1 MISFQPMTTPP
12 MTQLH
17 SLILRFLL
25 LPALAVALPL
35 SLHAASPLENA
46 ETALQTGDL
55 VTAETLLTPLDTAT
69 ETDPTTLRLL
79 SRLRLAQKRT
89 KEAVALAERVTAA
102 HPDQAAGF
110 ARLGHAYSQRIAE
123 VTFMQQAM
131 LSGKL
136 RRAFERCVEL
146 DPKNLD
152 GLIGLTRYF
161 SNAPEIAGGS
171 IVKAREYARQVAAVH
186 PFLGAIE
193 LGRLAEK
200 EKQPEA
206 ALGHYEPARQLK
218 PKHAGVLA
226 ACGRL
231 LAQLGRKDEARQRF
245 TAALALQPGHA
256 GANKGLENLDKAAT
270 APAPAP

>member
-1 MISFQPMTTPP
+1 MIPSQLLSTPP
-12 MTQLH
+12 MNPIR
-17 SLILRFLL
+17 SLVLRLLL
-25 LPALAVALPL
+25 LPTLASLLLPG
-35 SLHAASPLENA
+35 LHAASPLQDA
-46 ETALQTGDL
+46 EAALQKGDL
-55 VTAETLLTPLDTAT
+55 AAAETLLNPLDTTA
-69 ETDPTTLRLL
+69 ETDAATLRLL

-89 KEAVALAERVTAA
+89 KEAVTLAERVTTA
-102 HPDQAAGF
+102 HPEDAAGF
-110 ARLGHAYSQRIAE
+110 AQLGHAYSQRIGE
-123 VTFMQQAM
+123 VTFMQQAV

-136 RRAFERCVEL
+136 RRAYERCVEL

-171 IVKAREYARQVAAVH
+171 LVKAGEYARRVAAVH

-193 LGRLAEK
+193 LGRIAEK
-200 EKQPEA
+200 DKQPEV
-206 ALGHYEPARQLK
+206 ALGHYEAASQLN

-245 TAALALQPGHA
+245 TSALALQPGHA
-256 GANKGLENLDKAAT
+256 GASKGLDELDRAAST
-270 APAPAP
+270 PAPTP